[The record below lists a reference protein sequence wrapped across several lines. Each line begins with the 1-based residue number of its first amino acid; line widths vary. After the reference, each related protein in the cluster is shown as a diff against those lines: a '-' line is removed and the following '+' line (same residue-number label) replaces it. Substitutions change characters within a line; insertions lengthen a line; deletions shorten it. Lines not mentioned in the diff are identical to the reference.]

1 MKVLAYCT
9 RSDEIDVF
17 NKLSSKY
24 GHEVTM
30 IPENFSPETAHLAKG
45 YDGITFFVNCKATR
59 EALETIASF
68 GVKYIATRGAGFNNI
83 DLVACKEL
91 DIKVSNVPAYSPNA
105 VSELTIGLV
114 INLTRKIH
122 RAVERVKEQNFE
134 LNGLIG
140 TEVRNLT
147 IGVIGTGRIG
157 LNVIKAFSGFGCKI
171 IANDIYESD
180 EVKKYA
186 EYKSLDEV
194 YKEADIITLHCPL
207 SADNYNMINDKAI
220 EKMKNGVIIIN
231 VARGGLVDTAA
242 LVRGLKSQKISAA
255 ALDTYENEVG
265 IFHDNHTDNVL
276 QDEVLTWLLQC
287 PNVILTPHYAFYT
300 DEAVKN
306 MVETTL
312 LNIKDFELFGAAKN
326 EIA

>member
-194 YKEADIITLHCPL
+194 YKEADIITLYCPL

>member
-194 YKEADIITLHCPL
+194 YKEADIITLYCPL

-312 LNIKDFELFGAAKN
+312 LNLKDFELFGAAKN